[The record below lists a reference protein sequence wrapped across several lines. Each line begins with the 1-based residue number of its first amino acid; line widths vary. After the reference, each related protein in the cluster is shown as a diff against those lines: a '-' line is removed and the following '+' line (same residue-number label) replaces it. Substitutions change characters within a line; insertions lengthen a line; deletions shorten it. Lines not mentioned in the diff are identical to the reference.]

1 MNLSQKLEK
10 VSVLGAAGKMGS
22 GILVLLA
29 IEMGKYRL
37 SSPEKSKE
45 YVLNA
50 IDVSN
55 IALYNL
61 IEYVRKQ
68 LEKHAE
74 KRIVEMRQLYRERE
88 DLVENGEVI
97 QEYVNDILG
106 MIKTSTRL
114 EATYDSNLVFEAIK
128 EDKDLKIKL
137 FSQIRDNNPNVLILT
152 NTSSIPIGEIDR
164 EGGLNGQIIG
174 FHFYNPPVV
183 QKLLEIIKAEN
194 TQEELAQL
202 AEELAKS
209 MRKVIVYSSD
219 KAGFIGNGHFM
230 RDALYALNKAEE
242 LSIEMGWAKA
252 IYMIDM
258 ITRDLLLRPMGIFQ
272 LIDYVGIDVTRFILQ
287 SMQPSFPDEILEHF
301 LLNTLMDQ
309 SVTGGQYA
317 DGSQKDGFF
326 KYEKGRIVEVYDPKS
341 EEYQVAE
348 LVKVD
353 CLEKLGTLPGLKIN
367 WRMVVRDA
375 NKKEVLEKFF
385 RQLRKLDSMGAELA
399 IDYGRNSGAIAKMLV
414 DTDVAATEQDV
425 NTVLETGF
433 YHAYG
438 PINEYFN

>member
-1 MNLSQKLEK
+1 
-10 VSVLGAAGKMGS
+10 
-22 GILVLLA
+22 
-29 IEMGKYRL
+29 
-37 SSPEKSKE
+37 
-45 YVLNA
+45 
-50 IDVSN
+50 
-55 IALYNL
+55 
-61 IEYVRKQ
+61 
-68 LEKHAE
+68 
-74 KRIVEMRQLYRERE
+74 
-88 DLVENGEVI
+88 
-97 QEYVNDILG
+97 
-106 MIKTSTRL
+106 
-114 EATYDSNLVFEAIK
+114 
-128 EDKDLKIKL
+128 
-137 FSQIRDNNPNVLILT
+137 
-152 NTSSIPIGEIDR
+152 
-164 EGGLNGQIIG
+164 
-174 FHFYNPPVV
+174 
-183 QKLLEIIKAEN
+183 
-194 TQEELAQL
+194 
-202 AEELAKS
+202 
-209 MRKVIVYSSD
+209 
-219 KAGFIGNGHFM
+219 
-230 RDALYALNKAEE
+230 
-242 LSIEMGWAKA
+242 
-252 IYMIDM
+252 
-258 ITRDLLLRPMGIFQ
+258 
-272 LIDYVGIDVTRFILQ
+272 VGIDVTRFILQ